1 MVPAAGKFRP
11 AWVLLV
17 FASYLL
23 ATNANAVGTTPGL
36 ETLCQDVQCPVDC
49 PSDSELQ
56 STASGESEVDELPL
70 EEDGVRE
77 RRSIAMNN
85 HPREAIKITP
95 HGKEFS
101 HQNQLQSQ
109 SASYWRWKRSVV
121 ANDRQP
127 DHHSLVDVCCP
138 QKCTCR
144 PCPTQTCPPGFVPV
158 VDVRGPEQ
166 TGQPGACCP
175 HVHCERRCRSQNFP
189 WKTFS
194 DGDRW
199 NEDPC
204 VECRCEKGVR
214 RCESPFCKSLGCS
227 KQIKLPDQ
235 CCPVCDETDSM
246 FCPGHANCALSCRH
260 GFQQQPSGC
269 ALCACSR
276 KPPALN
282 MTSTGVPVTTTAYSS
297 PTETSSTTTTVTA
310 TTNTTTPPATDSEA
324 TPDGTFSNGSFTDE
338 HPDTVQPGAVQH
350 VPYDIA
356 ELGNSSTHDSSVEHS
371 DAPKS
376 PPVIWQLILYGL
388 GGILFAVAFI
398 YAVVLA
404 WRCVQDQHRGKY
416 STVPISSS
424 NSTSTTTTTTTAPN
438 GTITASTTSAS
449 INMI

>member
-1 MVPAAGKFRP
+1 MEA
-11 AWVLLV
+11 
-17 FASYLL
+17 
-23 ATNANAVGTTPGL
+23 
-36 ETLCQDVQCPVDC
+36 LCQDVQCPVDC

-56 STASGESEVDELPL
+56 PTASGESELDEPPL

-77 RRSIAMNN
+77 RRSIATNN

-95 HGKEFS
+95 SGNAFP

-121 ANDRQP
+121 TDNHQ
-127 DHHSLVDVCCP
+127 SLVDACCP

-144 PCPTQTCPPGFVPV
+144 PCPTQTCPPHYVPV
-158 VDVRGPEQ
+158 VDARAPGQ

-175 HVHCERRCRSQNFP
+175 QVYCERERRCRSENFP
-189 WKTFS
+189 WKTY
-194 DGDRW
+194 GEGERW

-204 VECRCEKGVR
+204 VECRCEAGVN
-214 RCESPFCKSLGCS
+214 RCETPYCKPLGCS
-227 KQIKLPDQ
+227 KTITLPDQ

-282 MTSTGVPVTTTAYSS
+282 TTSTSVPVTTTTTTTTTYSN
-297 PTETSSTTTTVTA
+297 PTETSSTITTVITD
-310 TTNTTTPPATDSEA
+310 TTSGNTHPATANGET
-324 TPDGTFSNGSFTDE
+324 TPDGTFSNVSFTDE

-350 VPYDIA
+350 ESYDIA
-356 ELGNSSTHDSSVEHS
+356 ELGNSSTHDSSVEFS

-376 PPVIWQLILYGL
+376 TPIIWQVIIYGVI
-388 GGILFAVAFI
+388 GIVFVI
-398 YAVVLA
+398 VVSYAVVRA
-404 WRCVQDQHRGKY
+404 WRWVQDQHRGKY
-416 STVPISSS
+416 STVPISSN
-424 NSTSTTTTTTTAPN
+424 NSTSTTTTSTAPN
-438 GTITASTTSAS
+438 GTITASTTTAS
-449 INMI
+449 ISMI